1 MSHRWYVKLMIRL
14 GWAVVRGLSLYGA
27 AVTGTRAYDPRPPQ
41 PTGAHPRRPELP
53 AGVTPPAAAGP
64 PAGHPER
71 AAAHVQPSATEVL
84 LWRQLLPDS
93 DR

>member
-1 MSHRWYVKLMIRL
+1 MSHRWYVKVLVRL
-14 GWAVVRGLSLYGA
+14 GWAIVRGLSLYGA
-27 AVTGTRAYDPRPPQ
+27 AVTGTRAYDPRPPRQ
-41 PTGAHPRRPELP
+41 TGALPQHPEPEL
-53 AGVTPPAAAGP
+53 PAAAGP